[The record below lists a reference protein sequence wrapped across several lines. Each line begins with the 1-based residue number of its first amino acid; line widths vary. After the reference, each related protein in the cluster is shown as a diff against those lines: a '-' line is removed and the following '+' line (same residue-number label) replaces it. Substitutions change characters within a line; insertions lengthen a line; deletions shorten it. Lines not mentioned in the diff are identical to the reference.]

1 MKAFNSINKLEEQSE
16 IEPKIFLGHYNAM
29 KTISKKN
36 HAKVFEEINKEVSL
50 WKPVAG
56 FIEEIFEGN

>member
-1 MKAFNSINKLEEQSE
+1 
-16 IEPKIFLGHYNAM
+16 M